1 MMNVNRR
8 VFLKQGALA
17 YVCMGMGP
25 FWGPN
30 FLRQTAFA
38 ADLGT
43 SNDNKIL
50 ICIFQRGAVDGLS
63 MVVPYGDPFYY
74 QNRSDIAISQPSQAA
89 GGNAALDLDGYFG
102 LNPSLAPLVPLF
114 KQGSLAAIQACGS
127 PNASRSHF
135 ESQDLMESGTDE
147 DRSVQD
153 GWLNRLLGSC
163 PEDAAKK
170 TAFRAVSMTATTP
183 RSLQGEED
191 SLAIRDLDTFG
202 LAGDTPVPLPNG
214 GMGMDGGSQASGFEN
229 MYASAVD
236 TVLHGTAKESFDAL
250 DLLKK
255 ARTTN
260 VQPANGANYPQ
271 SAFGR
276 NLKQIAQLIKAN
288 VGVQVAFAEVDGWD
302 THANQGNAKGQ
313 LATRLTQ
320 FGQALAALH
329 QDLGDRM
336 ADVVVVTMS
345 EFGRAVHQNGNRGTD
360 HGHGTCFFTMGGPI
374 KGGKVYGD
382 WPTLAPDKLF
392 QNRDLAITTDFRDV
406 FGEICAKHFNVPLA
420 SLGKLFPQYA
430 SDAAKFR
437 NFYAA

>member
-30 FLRQTAFA
+30 FLRKTAFA
-38 ADLGT
+38 ADLGSSS
-43 SNDNKIL
+43 SNKVL
-50 ICIFQRGAVDGLS
+50 VCIFQRGAVDGLS
-63 MVVPYGDPFYY
+63 MVVPYGDPYYY
-74 QNRSDIAISQPSQAA
+74 QARSDISIAQPSQVA
-89 GGNAALDLDGYFG
+89 GGSGALDLDGYFG
-102 LNPSLAPLVPLF
+102 LNPSLAPLLPLY
-114 KQGSLAAIQACGS
+114 KQGHLAAIQACGS

-135 ESQDLMESGTDE
+135 ESQDLMESGVDE
-147 DRSVQD
+147 DRGVQS
-153 GWLNRLLGSC
+153 GWLNRVLGCC
-163 PEDAAKK
+163 PEDAANK
-170 TAFRAVSMTATTP
+170 TAFRAVSMTATIP
-183 RSLQGEED
+183 RSLQGDED
-191 SLAIRDLDTFG
+191 SMAIRDLDTFG
-202 LAGDTPVPLPNG
+202 LAGDIAIPMNNG
-214 GMGMDGGSQASGFEN
+214 AAGSGFES
-229 MYASAVD
+229 MYGAAVD
-236 TVLHGTAKESFDAL
+236 TVLHGTARESFDAL

-260 VQPANGANYPQ
+260 YQPANGADYPKGGN
-271 SAFGR
+271 FGR

-313 LATRLTQ
+313 LATRLGG
-320 FGQALAALH
+320 FAQALSAFN

-336 ADVVVVTMS
+336 SDVVVVTMS
-345 EFGRAVHQNGNRGTD
+345 EFGRTVHQNGNRGTD
-360 HGHGTCFFTMGGPI
+360 HGHGTCFFTMGGSI

-406 FGEICAKHFNVPLA
+406 FGEICARHFNVPMSA
-420 SLGKLFPQYA
+420 MPTLFPQYA
-430 SDAAKFR
+430 VDGQRFR

>member
-38 ADLGT
+38 AELG
-43 SNDNKIL
+43 SSSDNKIL

-63 MVVPYGDPFYY
+63 MVVPYGDPHYY
-74 QNRSDIAISQPSQAA
+74 QNRTDIAIGQPSQAA
-89 GGNAALDLDGYFG
+89 GANAALDLDGYFG
-102 LNPSLAPLVPLF
+102 LNPNLAPLLPLF
-114 KQGSLAAIQACGS
+114 KQGTLAAIQACGS

-147 DRSVQD
+147 DRSIQD

-163 PEDAAKK
+163 PEDAARK
-170 TAFRAVSMTATTP
+170 TAFRAVSMSATTP
-183 RSLQGEED
+183 RSLQGEQD
-191 SLAIRDLDTFG
+191 SLSIRDLDTFG
-202 LAGDTPVPLPNG
+202 LAGDTPVQMSSGNG
-214 GMGMDGGSQASGFEN
+214 TASGFES

-260 VQPANGANYPQ
+260 AQPANGAVYPP

-288 VGVQVAFAEVDGWD
+288 VGLQVAFAEVDGWD
-302 THANQGNAKGQ
+302 THANQGNTKGQ
-313 LATRLTQ
+313 LGTRLTG
-320 FGQALAALH
+320 FAQALAALH
-329 QDLGDRM
+329 QDLGERM
-336 ADVVVVTMS
+336 SDVVVVTMS

-392 QNRDLAITTDFRDV
+392 QNRDLAVTTDFRDV
-406 FGEICAKHFNVPLA
+406 FAEICARHFNVPMSA
-420 SLGKLFPQYA
+420 MPTLFPHYA
-430 SDAAKFR
+430 IDAQRFR
-437 NFYAA
+437 NFYTV